1 MKYYQL
7 KHGFHAVL
15 EDWQLARLRPVFR
28 LERLAISP
36 TSFST
41 PPFLSINWETVAHHN
56 LTQVN
61 TVSMKFQFWMVNIT
75 LFHIC
80 REEPGVSGSPTLSSM
95 TILKFIDTTSSST
108 LVRT

>member
-1 MKYYQL
+1 MAEWAMLCVLTPLSWYNQYSKHITHSYMSAQYYQL

-15 EDWQLARLRPVFR
+15 AEWQLARLRPVFR

-61 TVSMKFQFWMVNIT
+61 IV
-75 LFHIC
+75 H
-80 REEPGVSGSPTLSSM
+80 R
-95 TILKFIDTTSSST
+95 
-108 LVRT
+108 